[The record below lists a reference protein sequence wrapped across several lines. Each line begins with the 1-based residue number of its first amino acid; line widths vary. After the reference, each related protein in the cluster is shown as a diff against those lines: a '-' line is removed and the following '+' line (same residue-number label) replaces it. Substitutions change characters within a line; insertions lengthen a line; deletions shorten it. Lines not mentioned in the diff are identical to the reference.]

1 MNETND
7 SNDPPEDGAQ
17 DQPQKRVWKPGTRQK
32 LTPDKR
38 SSLAPRDFLP
48 EISCEEAMERYRAYR
63 EGTDSR
69 GSVFCLLLH
78 AVEGEHSD
86 DCEVREDK
94 LEELR
99 AEMDAR
105 GLID

>member
-1 MNETND
+1 MNN

-17 DQPQKRVWKPGTRQK
+17 DEPQKQVWKPDTRQK

-48 EISCEEAMERYRAYR
+48 HITCEQAMERYRAYR

-69 GSVFCLLLH
+69 GSVFFLLLH
-78 AVEGEHSD
+78 AVEEEHSD